1 MTVPGYIRASG
12 SLRMKR
18 HAFSCLAAFVF
29 AAILLTGQHAHAQ
42 TASQCYAQAVQ
53 AYNQGDIDGA
63 KRQLALALEIDKNFR
78 PATALLQRIAQAQS
92 ASAGPTPAAVV
103 PVKSL
108 ERMVVPV
115 EFKDTSLQSALEY
128 IRQHIES
135 ASGGK
140 TAVNFVLNVPPE
152 LANKRISLQMDHVP
166 VTELLRYVGDLA
178 GVSFQFQKYAIL
190 VTPAS
195 ATAAPSGTP

>member
-1 MTVPGYIRASG
+1 
-12 SLRMKR
+12 MKR

-29 AAILLTGQHAHAQ
+29 AALLLSCHTVHAQ

-63 KRQLALALEIDKNFR
+63 KHQLALTLEIDKNFR
-78 PATALLQRIAQAQS
+78 PATALLQRIAQDQR
-92 ASAGPTPAAVV
+92 ASAGATPAAVV

-128 IRQHIES
+128 IRQHIE
-135 ASGGK
+135 AGSGGK

-152 LANKRISLQMDHVP
+152 LANKRISLQLDHVP

-178 GVSFQFQKYAIL
+178 GVSFQFQKYAIV
-190 VTPAS
+190 VTPADS
-195 ATAAPSGTP
+195 IALPAATP

>member
-1 MTVPGYIRASG
+1 
-12 SLRMKR
+12 MKR
-18 HAFSCLAAFVF
+18 QAFSCLAALVF
-29 AAILLTGQHAHAQ
+29 AAILLSGHKVHAQ

-63 KRQLALALEIDKNFR
+63 KRQLTLTLEIDKNFR

-92 ASAGPTPAAVV
+92 ASVGATPAAVV
-103 PVKSL
+103 PVRSL

-128 IRQHIES
+128 IRERIEV
-135 ASGGK
+135 ASGGR
-140 TAVNFVLNVPPE
+140 TAVNFVQNVPPE

-166 VTELLRYVGDLA
+166 VTELLRYLGDLA
-178 GVSFQFQKYAIL
+178 GVNFQFQKYAIV
-190 VTPAS
+190 VTPVGVAS
-195 ATAAPSGTP
+195 VPSPTP

>member
-1 MTVPGYIRASG
+1 
-12 SLRMKR
+12 MKR
-18 HAFSCLAAFVF
+18 HAFSCLAALAF
-29 AAILLTGQHAHAQ
+29 AVIMLSGHNVHAQ

-53 AYNQGDIDGA
+53 AYNQGDIEGA
-63 KRQLALALEIDKNFR
+63 KRQLAFTLEIDKNFR

-92 ASAGPTPAAVV
+92 ASGGATPAAVL

-128 IRQHIES
+128 IRQRIEV

-140 TAVNFVLNVPPE
+140 TAVNFVLNVPPD
-152 LANKRISLQMDHVP
+152 LASKRISLQMDHAP
-166 VTELLRYVGDLA
+166 VTELLRYLGDLA
-178 GVSFQFQKYAIL
+178 GVNFQFQKYAI
-190 VTPAS
+190 VVAPAGAGSVPSPTP
-195 ATAAPSGTP
+195 